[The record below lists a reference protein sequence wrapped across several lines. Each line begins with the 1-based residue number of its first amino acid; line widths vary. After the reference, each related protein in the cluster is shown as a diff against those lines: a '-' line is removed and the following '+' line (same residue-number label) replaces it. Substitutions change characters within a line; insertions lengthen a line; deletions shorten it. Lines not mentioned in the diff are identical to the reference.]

1 MLILL
6 SSMKYFRAK
15 MVFSVTETATVGVN
29 HWKEGCYVKRN
40 TEV

>member
-1 MLILL
+1 MFILL

-15 MVFSVTETATVGVN
+15 MVISVTAKVGVN

-40 TEV
+40 TEM